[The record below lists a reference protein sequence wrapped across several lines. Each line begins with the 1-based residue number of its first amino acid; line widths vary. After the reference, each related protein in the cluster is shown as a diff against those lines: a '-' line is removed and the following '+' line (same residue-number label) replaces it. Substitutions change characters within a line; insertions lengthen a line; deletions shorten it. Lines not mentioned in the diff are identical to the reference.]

1 MKTARKI
8 VIHAAIATSL
18 ALTAPLASAVDIGM
32 GVGLINTGGSDVG
45 HGVALPMRFAI
56 ITVEPELA
64 FYNGSNDSTYPAS
77 PGNNYSSDFRQYTL
91 ETGIYLRQQVTPS
104 LETYIGGRVGYDNQ
118 KGSTTYVSGASY
130 HSEGSGYFLGPTLGA
145 EYFFNKNLSL
155 GLDVSLF
162 YSSLTYENSTNGVVD
177 YKSDLNETYYQT
189 RTRLRYYF

>member
-32 GVGLINTGGSDVG
+32 GVGLINNGSG
-45 HGVALPMRFAI
+45 FAGYGVALPMRFANF
-56 ITVEPELA
+56 TVEPELA
-64 FYNGSNDSTYPAS
+64 FYNGSGDATYPATPS
-77 PGNNYSSDFRQYTL
+77 NNVSGDSREYTL
-91 ETGIYLRQQVTPS
+91 DIGVYLRQQVMPS
-104 LETYIGGRVGYDNQ
+104 METYIGGRVGYNNFKQ
-118 KGSTTYVSGASY
+118 SNTYVSGVSY
-130 HSEGSGYFLGPTLGA
+130 QSEGSAYYLGPTLGA

-162 YSSLTYENSTNGVVD
+162 YNSSTFENSTNGVVD
-177 YKSDLNETYYQT
+177 YKADSNQTSYQT